1 MMESAF
7 VQQLLVVLVLATA
20 AGWLLRRAWRSV
32 RAAAAPKKAS
42 GPGCGC
48 DGCGPGGH

>member
-1 MMESAF
+1 MMESAV

-20 AGWLLRRAWRSV
+20 AGWLLRRAWRSM
-32 RAAAAPKKAS
+32 RAAVAPKKS

-48 DGCGPGGH
+48 DGCGPSGG

>member
-1 MMESAF
+1 MNGETI
-7 VQQLLVVLVLATA
+7 QQLLVLFVLLTA

-32 RAAAAPKKAS
+32 RAAVSPKKAG

-48 DGCGPGGH
+48 DGCGPSSGH

>member
-1 MMESAF
+1 MESAF

-20 AGWLLRRAWRSV
+20 AAWLLRRAWRSV
-32 RAAAAPKKAS
+32 RAATSPKKS